1 MGNCIEKTEDG
12 LSISSDYFRIFTK
25 AFLYDY
31 NLITVKSK
39 L

>member
-1 MGNCIEKTEDG
+1 MRNCIEKTEDG
-12 LSISSDYFRIFTK
+12 LSISLDYFRIFTEV
-25 AFLYDY
+25 FLYDY